1 MDLLKK
7 IWPTCFMVKEKDVV
21 SLIVQLVIFLV
32 IVAVV
37 GGLVSLLADIFI
49 IGIIFSLLGSL
60 IGIYNLVGFVLCILK
75 FLGIVK

>member
-60 IGIYNLVGFVLCILK
+60 IGIYNLVGFVLWILK

>member
-21 SLIVQLVIFLV
+21 SLIVQLVIFL
-32 IVAVV
+32 IVCAVV
-37 GGLVSLLADIFI
+37 GWLIGLLAQIPVV
-49 IGIIFSLLGSL
+49 GIIFSLLGSL
-60 IGIYNLVGFVLCILK
+60 IGIYNLVGIVLCILK